1 LNDTTCAAL
10 PKSIAG
16 YEVITHFQP
25 ICSVKSKSVVG
36 VESLA
41 RGLSVSREN
50 ASREVVPPDCL
61 FAAAQQEGLAEKL
74 EVICRKRAIATFA
87 QTIAGPESRLL
98 FLNVNLA
105 LSNRGDDATQ
115 LMATAQKW
123 SIPTSTIVV
132 EVLESFFE
140 NTQELAS
147 LLTQFR
153 KCGFLIALDD
163 VGAGHSNLDR
173 VPLIRPD
180 ILKVDRA
187 LLRNI
192 DSDYYKQGTFRSL
205 VYLGRKIGALVVAEG
220 VETENEAIVAQEL
233 GADLLQGFYL
243 AKPQSPELLRLEQ
256 TETAVQTFAKTF
268 KAYMVEKINSKKLQH
283 LEYNV
288 LLSTVLCEISKV
300 ATADFDDVLTRIV
313 QDFTAIE
320 CMYIL
325 DENGIQVSKTVSHRK
340 PQRQRNNA
348 LFHPAPQGA
357 DHSLKEYYY
366 LLLDAE
372 LQKYTTDPYVSM
384 ASGNL
389 CRTISM
395 AFRDACNHQMHVL
408 CIDVQA

>member
-1 LNDTTCAAL
+1 LHNTTCAKL
-10 PKSIAG
+10 SKQVAG
-16 YEVITHFQP
+16 CEVITHFQP

-41 RGLSVSREN
+41 RGLT
-50 ASREVVPPDCL
+50 ASKAMVPPDRL
-61 FAAAQQEGLAEKL
+61 FAAALQEGSVEKL
-74 EVICRKRAIATFA
+74 ELLCRKRAIVTFA

-105 LSNRGDDATQ
+105 AANCGDDAAQ
-115 LMATAQKW
+115 LMAIAHKW
-123 SIPTSTIVV
+123 SVPPSTIVV

-180 ILKVDRA
+180 ILKVDRE
-187 LLRNI
+187 LLCNI
-192 DSDYYKQGTFRSL
+192 DSDYYKQGTFKSL

-220 VETENEAIVAQEL
+220 IETENEAIVAQEL

-243 AKPQSPELLRLEQ
+243 AKPQSPELLRIEQ
-256 TETAVQTFAKTF
+256 TEIAVQSFAKTF
-268 KAYMVEKINSKKLQH
+268 KAYMVEKINAKKLQH

-288 LLSTVLCEISKV
+288 LLSTVLCEVSKTA
-300 ATADFDDVLTRIV
+300 ATEFDDVLTRIV
-313 QDFTAIE
+313 QNFSPIE

-325 DENGIQVSKTVSHRK
+325 DENGIQVSETVSQHQPK
-340 PQRQRNNA
+340 LQRSNA
-348 LFHPAPQGA
+348 LFHPAPKGA

-395 AFRDACNHQMHVL
+395 AFRDACNHRMYVL